1 MGYFIG
7 MRTITKELRAADP
20 RAPLCRHLG
29 ISPQYA
35 NDITKGKAI
44 GGTETLA
51 RIAGRLGL
59 DDAEIGA
66 SVREMYPEA
75 FTEPERADDHAA

>member
-1 MGYFIG
+1 
-7 MRTITKELRAADP
+7 MRTIVQALKQAEP
-20 RAPLCRHLG
+20 RAPLCRRLG

-35 NDITKGKAI
+35 NDITKGKPI

-51 RIAGRLGL
+51 KIAGRLQL
-59 DDAEIGA
+59 ADAEIGA

-75 FTEPERADDHAA
+75 FEHATSETAATNAA